1 MRITLPPLA
10 AGLPPPRGDGGE
22 HGGLVA
28 SPCMVTSLALLAAAL
43 PFSQAWSDTALISR
57 DDDWSGVA
65 GVVGHRGDGLTSVP
79 GTDPRLVVADGAGT
93 PVDVNANETDP
104 RAVGLAAGLTEF
116 ELPDPVVA
124 LQGSATAG
132 APQLVVSLD
141 TRGRSG
147 VTVRYRLRDID
158 ASSNA
163 NAVQAVALQYRVGA
177 DGDFAAVPGG
187 FVAGATTGPGAATPG
202 TPVSAVLPAAADD
215 QPLVQLRILTT
226 DAVGQDEWVGVD
238 DIEVD
243 GSGAVCRPPTPPPG
257 GPPRGGPPPAEPP
270 PAGPPPGGPP
280 PLTPPR
286 PSPAP
291 SQPLPPA
298 LTDLTLSPAT
308 FAAAKRGPA
317 VTRTGRSGTSLR
329 FRLSR
334 PAKVEFRVTSPR
346 LPGPPL
352 PRAPSGGAA
361 AGPQWDGNSLA
372 RREVSGFTVR
382 APLIYRE
389 IGRFSVRGR
398 RGTNRLRFTGRLR
411 GRALP
416 AGAYRLTAQATDRS
430 GRASPSVDVGFR
442 VR

>member
-1 MRITLPPLA
+1 MF
-10 AGLPPPRGDGGE
+10 
-22 HGGLVA
+22 
-28 SPCMVTSLALLAAAL
+28 TSLTLLAAAL
-43 PFSQAWSDTALISR
+43 PFSQAWSDTGLISR
-57 DDDWSGVA
+57 DDDWAGVA

-79 GTDPRLVVADGAGT
+79 GADPRLVVADGAGT

-104 RAVGLAAGLTEF
+104 RSVGMAAGITEF

-132 APQLVVSLD
+132 APHLVVSLD

-147 VTVRYRLRDID
+147 VTVSYRLRDID

-177 DGDFAAVPGG
+177 GGDFAAVPGG
-187 FVAGATTGPGAATPG
+187 FVADATTGPGAATLV

-238 DIEVD
+238 DIQV
-243 GSGAVCRPPTPPPG
+243 GASGPVCRPAVPAPPDPEPPPTP
-257 GPPRGGPPPAEPP
+257 GPPPS
-270 PAGPPPGGPP
+270 GPPPS
-280 PLTPPR
+280 TPPR

-346 LPGPPL
+346 LPGPSL
-352 PRAPSGGAA
+352 PRTRSGGGRAPEA
-361 AGPQWDGNSLA
+361 QREGTPFA
-372 RREVSGFTVR
+372 RSQVGRLTVR
-382 APLIYRE
+382 APLVYRE
-389 IGRFSVRGR
+389 IGRFSVPGR
-398 RGTNRLRFTGRLR
+398 RGLNRLRFSGRLR

-416 AGAYRLTAQATDRS
+416 PGTYRLTAQAVDRS
-430 GRASPSVDVGFR
+430 GRASPPADVGFH

>member
-1 MRITLPPLA
+1 V
-10 AGLPPPRGDGGE
+10 GL
-22 HGGLVA
+22 
-28 SPCMVTSLALLAAAL
+28 T
-43 PFSQAWSDTALISR
+43 
-57 DDDWSGVA
+57 A
-65 GVVGHRGDGLTSVP
+65 GV
-79 GTDPRLVVADGAGT
+79 
-93 PVDVNANETDP
+93 
-104 RAVGLAAGLTEF
+104 TEF

-124 LQGSATAG
+124 LQGSATAR
-132 APQLVVSLD
+132 APHLVVSLD

-147 VTVRYRLRDID
+147 VTVSYRLRDID

-177 DGDFAAVPGG
+177 SGDFVAVPGG
-187 FVAGATTGPGAATPG
+187 FVADATTGPGTATLV
-202 TPVSAVLPAAADD
+202 TPVSAVLPATADD

-238 DIEVD
+238 DIEVEA
-243 GSGAVCRPPTPPPG
+243 SGRVCGPSMPAPPEPG
-257 GPPRGGPPPAEPP
+257 PSP
-270 PAGPPPGGPP
+270 PAGPPPPGPP
-280 PLTPPR
+280 PSTPPR

-298 LTDLTLSPAT
+298 LTGLTLSPAT
-308 FAAAKRGPA
+308 FTPAKRGPA
-317 VTRTGRSGTSLR
+317 VTRTGRLGTSLR

-346 LPGPPL
+346 LQGPSL
-352 PRAPSGGAA
+352 PRTPSGGGRAPEA
-361 AGPQWDGNSLA
+361 QREGPQLA
-372 RREVSGFTVR
+372 RGEVGRFTVR
-382 APLIYRE
+382 APLVYRE

-416 AGAYRLTAQATDRS
+416 SGPYRLTAQATD
-430 GRASPSVDVGFR
+430 GNGLASPAASAAFR

>member
-1 MRITLPPLA
+1 ML
-10 AGLPPPRGDGGE
+10 
-22 HGGLVA
+22 
-28 SPCMVTSLALLAAAL
+28 TSVALLAAAL
-43 PFSQAWSDTALISR
+43 PFSQAWSETGLISR
-57 DDDWSGVA
+57 DDDWAGVA
-65 GVVGHRGDGLTSVP
+65 GVVGHRGDGLVAVP
-79 GTDPRLVVADGAGT
+79 GADPRLVVADGSGT

-104 RAVGLAAGLTEF
+104 RAVGLAAGVTEF

-132 APQLVVSLD
+132 APHLVVSLD

-187 FVAGATTGPGAATPG
+187 SVADATTGPGTATLM
-202 TPVSAVLPAAADD
+202 TPVNAVLPAAADD

-238 DIEVD
+238 DIEVEA
-243 GSGAVCRPPTPPPG
+243 SGAVCRPPTPPPAG
-257 GPPRGGPPPAEPP
+257 PP
-270 PAGPPPGGPP
+270 PAGPPPTGLPPAGPP
-280 PLTPPR
+280 PSTPPQ
-286 PSPAP
+286 PSPSP
-291 SQPLPPA
+291 SQPPPPA
-298 LTDLTLSPAT
+298 LTGLTLSPAT
-308 FAAAKRGPA
+308 FTAAKRGPA

-329 FRLSR
+329 FRMSR
-334 PAKVEFRVTSPR
+334 SATVEFRVMGPR
-346 LPGPPL
+346 LPGPSL
-352 PRAPSGGAA
+352 PRTPSGGGSAPEA
-361 AGPQWDGNSLA
+361 H
-372 RREVSGFTVR
+372 REPTPRASGEVGGSTGRAPVAHGEVGHFTVR
-382 APLIYRE
+382 APLVYRE

-398 RGTNRLRFTGRLR
+398 RGPNRLRFTGRLR

-416 AGAYRLTAQATDRS
+416 AGPYRLTAQAT
-430 GRASPSVDVGFR
+430 GRDGFASPAASAAFR

>member
-1 MRITLPPLA
+1 MF
-10 AGLPPPRGDGGE
+10 
-22 HGGLVA
+22 
-28 SPCMVTSLALLAAAL
+28 TSLALLAVAL
-43 PFSQAWSDTALISR
+43 PFSQAWSDTGLISR
-57 DDDWSGVA
+57 DDDWAGVA
-65 GVVGHRGDGLTSVP
+65 GVVGYRGDGLTSVP
-79 GTDPRLVVADGAGT
+79 GADPRLVVADGAGT

-104 RAVGLAAGLTEF
+104 PAVGLAAGVTEF

-132 APQLVVSLD
+132 APHLVVSLD
-141 TRGRSG
+141 TRGRSA

-177 DGDFAAVPGG
+177 GGDFAAVPGG
-187 FVAGATTGPGAATPG
+187 FVADATTGPGTATLV
-202 TPVSAVLPAAADD
+202 TPVSGVLPAAADD

-243 GSGAVCRPPTPPPG
+243 AGGPVCGPSVPSPPG
-257 GPPRGGPPPAEPP
+257 LGARP
-270 PAGPPPGGPP
+270 PAGPPPPGPP
-280 PLTPPR
+280 QSTPPP

-291 SQPLPPA
+291 SQPLLPG

-308 FAAAKRGPA
+308 FTAAKRGPA

-346 LPGPPL
+346 LPGPSL
-352 PRAPSGGAA
+352 PRMPSGGGRAPETQRE
-361 AGPQWDGNSLA
+361 GTPLA
-372 RREVSGFTVR
+372 SGEVGRFTVR
-382 APLIYRE
+382 APLVYRE

-398 RGTNRLRFTGRLR
+398 RGPNRLRFTGRLR

-416 AGAYRLTAQATDRS
+416 AGPYRLTAQATD
-430 GRASPSVDVGFR
+430 GNGLASPAASAAFR

>member
-65 GVVGHRGDGLTSVP
+65 GVVGHRGDALTSVP

-187 FVAGATTGPGAATPG
+187 FVADATTGPGAATLE
-202 TPVSAVLPAAADD
+202 TPVSAVLPEAADD

-238 DIEVD
+238 DIEVEA
-243 GSGAVCRPPTPPPG
+243 GGGVCRAPTPPPG
-257 GPPRGGPPPAEPP
+257 GPPPGGPPPAEPP
-270 PAGPPPGGPP
+270 PAGPPPPG
-280 PLTPPR
+280 PPR

-329 FRLSR
+329 FRLSS

-352 PRAPSGGAA
+352 PPAPSGGGRAPAA
-361 AGPQWDGNSLA
+361 QRERTPRA
-372 RREVSGFTVR
+372 RGDVGRFTVR
-382 APLIYRE
+382 APLVYRE

-398 RGTNRLRFTGRLR
+398 RGANRLRFTGRLR

-416 AGAYRLTAQATDRS
+416 AGPYRLTAQATD
-430 GRASPSVDVGFR
+430 GNGLATAAASAAFR

>member
-1 MRITLPPLA
+1 
-10 AGLPPPRGDGGE
+10 
-22 HGGLVA
+22 
-28 SPCMVTSLALLAAAL
+28 MVTSLALLAAAL

-177 DGDFAAVPGG
+177 VGDFAAAPGG
-187 FVAGATTGPGAATPG
+187 FVADATMGPGTATLV
-202 TPVSAVLPAAADD
+202 TPVSAALPAAADD

-238 DIEVD
+238 DIEVEAG
-243 GSGAVCRPPTPPPG
+243 GSVCGPSAPPPPEP
-257 GPPRGGPPPAEPP
+257 GPSP
-270 PAGPPPGGPP
+270 PAGPPPPGPP
-280 PLTPPR
+280 PSTPPL

-298 LTDLTLSPAT
+298 LTGLTLSPPT
-308 FAAAKRGPA
+308 FTAAKRGPA
-317 VTRTGRSGTSLR
+317 LTRTGRSGTSLR

-382 APLIYRE
+382 VPLVYRE